1 MLENKRN
8 ISDKHNLNNSFVAL
22 LDSLRMVL
30 SVCDNTAETDAILR
44 IGDITA
50 PMMDIAQLMTE
61 AQRQALTG
69 LVAEYMAKHDTRMA
83 HAEKM
88 RCVTM
93 VLQVEKKNRWMN
105 DHVAA
110 LAALF
115 DGEGIRYA
123 VMKGQTVARF
133 YTNPLLRVSGDI
145 DVYVA
150 ERDFG
155 RACSLMERQGYAMTD
170 YTMLHATYSKKGC
183 PEVEIHFAVQK
194 LQWLPHYR
202 CLQRITRQM
211 VDNAKA
217 KYIDIDGL
225 QVAILPAELEVLL
238 YTIHAFNHVL
248 NGGLGLRQV
257 VDWMLCVRTIYD
269 EIDIEKLEKLLAGT
283 GMTAMFRVL
292 GYICSEYLGMSLNT
306 TLWIG
311 TGLHYSDKDV
321 KTGNELIKWIGV
333 AGNFGHSL
341 NQSRPQFYIRFLK
354 NCWRFRRLGYKEVF
368 IYPFMKIKRGMMG
381 ENHLRNHL

>member
-1 MLENKRN
+1 MRN
-8 ISDKHNLNNSFVAL
+8 NAFCKL
-22 LDSLRMVL
+22 LQ
-30 SVCDNTAETDAILR
+30 ILR
-44 IGDITA
+44 CMFGGETVVQKYDRDVVA
-50 PMMDIAQLMTE
+50 AE

-69 LVAEYMAKHDTRMA
+69 LMAEYMAKHDTRMA

-88 RCVTM
+88 RCVSM

-105 DHVAA
+105 DRVAA

-115 DGEGIRYA
+115 EGEDIRYA

-133 YTNPLLRVSGDI
+133 YPNPLMRMPGDI

-155 RACSLMERQGYAMTD
+155 RACSLMECQGYAMTD
-170 YTMLHATYSKKGC
+170 YTMLHATYSKEGC

-202 CLQRITRQM
+202 RLQRITRQM
-211 VDNAKA
+211 VDNAEA
-217 KYIDIDGL
+217 KYIDIAGQ

-269 EIDIEKLEKLLAGT
+269 EIDIEKLKKLLAGT

-321 KTGNELIKWIGV
+321 KTGHELIKWIGV

-368 IYPFMKIKRGMMG
+368 IYPFMKVKRGIMG
-381 ENHLRNHL
+381 ENHLRK